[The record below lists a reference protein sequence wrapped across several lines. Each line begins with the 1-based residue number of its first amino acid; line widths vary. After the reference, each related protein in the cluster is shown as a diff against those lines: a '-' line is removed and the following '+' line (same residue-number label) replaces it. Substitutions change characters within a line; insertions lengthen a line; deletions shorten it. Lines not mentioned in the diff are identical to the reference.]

1 MQINGGGRRSTVAA
15 RSCRKSDEP
24 SPSIYRFTTAAATD
38 NARFLAAAAA
48 AIDAAKCSLGER
60 ARERQ
65 LGEATHR
72 RLSTVT
78 CLPTPVHSNAICISS
93 LPLWAQLGGSS
104 IRGCSVPVRGCCSCS
119 HSQSEHLLH
128 LQQVMVVVV
137 VLFCG
142 RSAAAAAAYLQC
154 TFSLL
159 FSVLCSLLFADCG
172 ANPDRS
178 SSPSLSCALNEK

>member
-38 NARFLAAAAA
+38 NARFLAAAALPSMLLNA
-48 AIDAAKCSLGER
+48 VSER
-60 ARERQ
+60 GQEERQ